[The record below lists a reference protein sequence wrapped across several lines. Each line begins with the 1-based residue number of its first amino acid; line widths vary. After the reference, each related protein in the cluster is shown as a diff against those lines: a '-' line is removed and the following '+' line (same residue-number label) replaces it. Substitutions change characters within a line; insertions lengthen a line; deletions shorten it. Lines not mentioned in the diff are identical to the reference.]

1 MQLKV
6 TKFAALFALF
16 GLAFAAQA
24 DQWVRFTVTQR
35 MGGSN
40 QDRDLQLDEFALYD
54 AQGNRL
60 TANLTQ
66 GSSAGSL
73 QPGQYFHDL
82 NGCTCDHAGLFDG
95 QFGVDDYTW
104 HIANCADDGAKT
116 ISKPQVV
123 TIRLASAAAPV
134 VGYNL
139 MSSDNTEHETFHAR
153 SPTAWKVEISSDGQ
167 TWQTFDDHA
176 ADESEPALNKKS
188 TWYAGGGKQRSTPTT
203 VFSRGGVVRS
213 VFLAGLHEDSRIVA
227 SSPYATGG
235 DLILRS
241 GNDEYIHVFYDSS
254 AAHDFVV
261 NRTMS
266 AQVLV
271 VGGGGGGGGGG
282 GESNDN
288 DAGGGGGGA
297 GGFVT
302 KTLALGAGT
311 YEVMVGA
318 GGAGGFKDP
327 PPGGKARGKGVSGG
341 DSWIAQGTHT
351 NAFAYGGGGGGAAS
365 TASGDGSKKDATS
378 GVDGGS
384 GGGSALY
391 RDNIND
397 HILGGSAIDPK
408 QGHSGGPS
416 ITGCAG
422 GGGGGAGAAGS
433 AGNGDSA
440 GGAGGAGLS
449 SDILGSEY
457 IFAGGGGG
465 GCKSSSAG
473 GGLGGSSVG
482 GAGGSDSLPPTVGL
496 MGLGGG
502 GGGGGRGTASGAGAA
517 GGSGIVIIRCSPR
530 AVLAEN
536 GYAGAKKGFIV
547 GTFNE
552 GGANDYVVYFSDTNP
567 DTRKTFTVATAGY
580 AEILVVGGGGAGGNS
595 TPNYSW
601 NGGINTL
608 AGGGG
613 GAGGVV
619 TGLVWLAEGVYTVNV
634 GAGGTISDLTG
645 GKSSIVCGDETI
657 ALAYGGGRGGAN
669 SVGQSSACG
678 GGGSGGKDG
687 GAVSA
692 DSVEADN
699 VGYAGGRGEAVNAG
713 GGGGAGAQG
722 SQGDWAGHV
731 GNGGAGIASSIT
743 GHEVWYAGGGAG
755 GDRMTYSSG
764 GKGGGGS
771 SSAGGGACTPGTD
784 ELGGGGGG
792 ASAIVTSTETAVRYG
807 ARGGSGV
814 VIVRLS
820 SQVNDNYVSA
830 IVGNSD
836 VEVFDNGMGGKDNV
850 FVFDDVNAAET
861 DHYFTLKQNAYVR
874 ILTVGG
880 GGSGGA
886 YVNQG
891 GITGGGGGGQ
901 VIDQMH
907 YLSAGTYYVVTGK
920 GGVGAQTGVSTRD
933 GFPSYV
939 KAAKD
944 AGIVQQALGGGG
956 GGNGGESGRI
966 GANGGGGGI
975 HNGPICS
982 GGSGSVG
989 FGGGSSYI
997 SNQDKRA
1004 GGGGGA
1010 GAAGGTASA
1019 STFGTGGIGVYSDIR
1034 GLPESDAN
1042 AWYGGGGAGGLNTVG
1057 HSWTTVSG
1065 GKGGGARAYISN
1077 AESTMYKYP
1086 GENGK
1091 GGGGGG
1097 ISGSGN
1103 ANGLYLGG
1111 EGGSGT
1117 VIVRIL
1123 QPESI
1128 LVDLQVTDVTT
1139 KGCAA
1144 SATLVG
1150 IGTEDDAA
1158 RADVMISWGTT
1169 EACSAGSQTF
1179 PNCAKGAVCDCPITG
1194 LSAGTKYYVK
1204 ATAVRVSDSF
1214 SGSKTVSVTT
1224 LDSSYFVAP
1233 TASGTG
1239 DGTSWENATTLA
1251 DAITKAKSTIATGIA
1266 CTIRMKAGTY
1276 SVTAAYELGA
1286 GLDGL
1291 CISGGYKGASG
1302 KSLELAAD
1310 PVSTLD
1316 GQTEFQIFNVTA
1328 TAGSIMLERL
1338 SLYRGL
1344 LHTLVKSGGAHLEI
1358 VKCRFVENGFRHAT
1372 QTGAQDADCKGAT
1385 IYATAGSLVIEGT
1398 TFVSNRY
1405 HVAGSTLSGCDF
1417 YMQAGLFSD
1426 MDASGGALYASGL
1439 SQLAVSDSLFVNNG
1453 PARNKAGGLESYVAR
1468 GINCSGQTVYV
1479 NGTPATFTR
1488 TEFRGNMVTGNNLQI
1503 GTVYVGGNAVMFNQ
1517 CAFVGNG
1524 VLWNDTSSGV
1534 AGLVVAGGTVGISSC
1549 TFAFNASSKSAQGQS
1564 LYVKGGTVSV
1574 DNSIFHGNKADSTTA
1589 PLEISV
1595 AAGKNATLNYCLV
1608 PDVTTTYIS
1617 GSGITRSNVI
1627 TGDPLF
1633 ACAGVTGQFTGCGAI
1648 YGGEFKYCKWSVDP
1662 SAMDV
1667 HLKSVMGRW
1676 NGSAWVG
1683 DTVTSPA
1690 IDAGDPASDY
1700 AAEPSPNGG
1709 RVNLG
1714 AYGNTAAASKS
1725 YEVPETEAATLLRA
1739 KGYSEVKQLDNGHTV
1754 LIFSNVTDAA
1764 SFTVAEG
1771 GIARILVVGG
1781 GGSGGLQNGSA
1792 GMAGGGGAGG
1802 FVESNAV
1809 MLAAGTYT
1817 VKVGKGG
1824 DAVSKDTSIGKNGE
1838 SSFVKLGGA
1847 LVLAEAIG
1855 GGGGGGGEAAPNAG
1869 GSGGGRSF
1877 QTGVGGSGTPGQGFA
1892 GGAVGRY
1899 GYYAGGGGGGAGSV
1913 GSTPKD
1919 DVNPKI
1925 LSTNGGDAKLSD
1937 ITGELMAYAGGG
1949 AGCVSHSD
1957 VNYNSYTTQGGSA
1970 GGMKVGGDAYQAGV
1984 NGTGSGGGGGDAY
1997 SGYVSGAGGSGIVV
2011 VHLFSAWEEPV
2022 LTASL
2027 AAEASATDP
2036 TLATVTLDV
2045 AELGQENDLLAVLRW
2060 GTTENCTEG
2069 AKILND
2075 KQPVDIGT
2083 HLDVPLEGL
2092 IPGTKY
2098 YAKVEFVRADRSVAP
2113 IEDVP
2118 ETNFTTK
2125 SVEASAYAD
2134 ISRVI
2139 GADRSVTLDDGSLLY
2154 VFTETNSATPL
2165 SFTLAKGGLARLLV
2179 VGGGGAGGDHGY
2191 HAGTGGGGGGQV
2203 VDQMLSLDAGTYN
2216 VTVGAGGVVKYLWG
2230 DGHESQKGYYFAG
2243 GTSSVSGDGGA
2254 ATVLQA
2260 LGGGGGANMDD
2271 DGGTGANGGGGSAY
2285 HINNVNPNEYPYGV
2299 GGTGTVGFDG
2309 GSAWADGGSWPG
2321 TTHKPRCFGG
2331 GGAGAGGFGG
2341 SVTDENGRGTGG
2353 IGLYSTIFDL
2363 PEDDDNAWFGGGGA
2377 GAAGAGGEGNTTIV
2391 VVSGGCG
2398 GGAST
2403 GDKCCKGVCGTP
2415 GTGGGGSGAYLHFT
2429 TAAEGC
2435 QFGDSGYGH
2444 GGNGIVVLRIYGD
2457 LCVPVALDQN
2467 GGTGGASEVT
2477 VTVGQPL
2484 PKLGQLPTLTGFMFA
2499 GYWSEQTGGTLY
2511 YNPDGTSAK
2520 DYPVADGPTTLYAHW
2535 LEGFEPLAKLNFD
2548 GTHYILTDYVPTA
2561 ETWIETDLQTM
2572 GTKGSGGASLFGA
2585 TEKRSNDSGTVET
2598 MTYGMNLSTG
2608 STVVYGWGMGSEI
2621 EGASEQNGKCWT
2633 FNNSQ
2638 NVLSAKRTVKFGNF
2652 GFTLSN
2658 GASAP
2663 LEGSNRLKWKM
2674 DDRFPCLTALA
2685 IGGYTGSLPV
2695 GASDKKP
2702 GYGTSVSPY
2711 SLTPDGLDVY
2721 SFKIYESA
2729 NGDPADAEQTLVHS
2743 FVPARSTTEGEGLYD
2758 LIGNKFYPLKT
2769 QTVVQLDPNGG
2780 NQPTNYVYATA
2791 GEAMPS
2797 PIDVPTRNGY
2807 TFLGYATAGGEWTVS
2822 KMTGNVTDV
2831 INEGETVWALA
2842 PQVLDNTDPYDI
2854 NGVRFERKLVK
2865 NVTSFDEIT
2874 LDKSF
2879 EGIDGDADDEEFGN
2893 DKPYGIL
2900 MKDKARLGGD
2910 KELTITLKSLTP
2922 GVSYLVQI
2930 VHHCGTWGARERN
2943 LSVDGVH
2950 YYDAQTTGGDAASN
2964 RYGWSFVRR
2973 FVASGETETITLKS
2987 TQTMLQINTIQL
2999 RKVSSV
3005 ASSLLYY
3012 YADGTSDVTY
3022 PVSGGP
3028 TTLYAQWEL
3037 DNYLITYA
3045 GLEDAGDPG
3054 NPVSYTVY
3062 DEIYLRAPKR
3072 DGYVFGGWWENDV
3085 QISYIPTN
3093 TTGAKTLTATW
3104 VNANAYTPIEYIATT
3119 NCQFLDTGVCVRDEN
3134 FGFYLDFFDSC
3145 YIPLPDTKTCNGAI
3159 VLGSSNHTGWYW
3171 GGFILQ
3177 NWNDGGVSG
3186 TFDFLVCANSNWGQ
3200 YWFDPML
3207 ANDKRLVIDFRNNF
3221 YRISSP
3227 DDPSYGKAASNF
3239 DIGEDQKQWLSGSVY
3254 LGAAH
3259 TKSGPSG
3266 YANGNY
3272 MRFYA
3277 LKFYNG
3283 DQVTYDAIPAIEN
3296 ATGHIGLLRVDGTE
3310 GELFA
3315 YSKTIQQDWL
3325 DAGNEP
3331 GAEFATPH
3339 FIVNGNGGEPE
3350 ETAVMKVL
3358 DEAAQPALTL
3368 PVRAGFSLMGFTENQ
3383 DGSGTKYFG
3392 ADGSLIVMPPD
3403 GATIYAQWMLP
3414 DIDQATVILSPSAVT
3429 LSNWQDYANV
3439 RVTVIVD
3446 GGIVANKMT
3455 FSELAA
3461 IGIDAAWGQTPTAT
3475 VGTYPLNL
3483 TGTGGVHGSASAN
3496 FRVNPDAPSAVD
3508 GAALWFDAAD
3518 GTKLTSEFENGTN
3531 LVKRWDKTAGETVNY
3546 MAPLPEL
3553 VLPIEGNRKFELVR
3567 RGTSPIMSVLPN
3579 GNTYLDFG
3587 GVYNCTKAGDADKGY
3602 GATMGWWNSPEDEAV
3617 TNCAAMQLV
3626 DVFMVVADNRESGG
3640 QFQHFLSSPWD
3651 STASSKWTR
3660 FKGAGMIVFD
3670 PAIDYSEAAQCL
3682 LDGSGSVDGIPVIPK
3697 STYYPDGFHVLRL
3710 TTDGTG
3716 LDAAALCSYKGDAQG
3731 GLKYGEIIAFES
3743 IQSDAA
3749 AAEVIDYLYTKWIT
3763 PKQDNILIRFNND
3776 PEPGLHMTNVYMVV
3790 AKSEPLPPIRVS
3802 YMNLNVTSET
3812 TRTDRE
3818 FVGYYDENGVKYF
3831 GKDGKAVAGKEI
3843 CTFAEDTT
3851 LYAWYGLKDFDEV
3864 VLSPNPVRESDSVA
3878 PRVTVKRNGEALAEN
3893 VPLESLSEL
3902 WLKSS
3907 WSPAFDPTAEVYTEG
3922 TYSLTLTGDDAH
3934 YKEGVSASTDFVV
3947 LEGVYDLSAI
3957 RSDGPV
3963 VSGVTGSWLK
3973 AAFSDDGKAKT
3984 KDAYQGDFFKTNAN
3998 GVVAWQAYVLGFTG
4012 AEVKAGTAK
4021 IVEET
4026 VQDANPETV
4035 TIRLRDLPENPRT
4048 NGTCRLAYSL
4058 YAARTTAEL
4067 LANGGAVVTN
4077 LAEEAYYKWDESTF
4091 EAPLSDLSDENPV
4104 NYYRIKVHF
4113 IFGGGG
4119 GGASETVL
4127 VAPSGAVVF
4136 DQEPWQIEGD
4146 GGSQSCLY
4154 VQLPDSFATDGGWIR
4169 LEFDATRT
4177 AILGYQGLSC
4187 KDAEGRS
4194 IDTAVIKPGKQAN
4207 VIGYSFSDGFCLG
4220 GGANSYD
4227 RAYYIP
4233 PNTGAARIRVYFQRS
4248 NVDGDT
4254 GDVGAYLS
4262 VSDLGVSL
4270 VDEAVAL
4277 QVADKCYGVF
4287 QADYQ
4292 RALKA
4297 QPPSIFK
4304 PENVPNLRTALKNGH
4319 TDPYKI
4325 LFLGDS
4331 ILWDAVNGQLPALLH
4346 DEFAS
4351 ANIEVSYVAYTNGGA
4366 NDFLNNIETPD
4377 FTKYDCVCYGGSC
4390 VVRNH
4395 TGEYTTWTPQLLQ
4408 AIRTAGCEVVIFP
4421 ALLCCEP
4428 RSTVANYQ
4436 NNYWDVSY
4444 LVSSIGQEWTPTN
4457 ELPSNNW
4464 WYDVQE
4470 YSPTYKTYFETEC
4483 VKEGQEAAIC
4493 NPVKMIESFLWGSS
4507 FPLAWHLRDA
4517 MHNNEYGKQFN
4528 ARLIVECLKAIRDS
4542 AD

>member
-1 MQLKV
+1 MQLKA

-60 TANLTQ
+60 TENLTT

-95 QFGVDDYTW
+95 RYGDDNYTW
-104 HIANCADDGAKT
+104 HIANCAGDGAKT

-153 SPTAWKVEISSDGQ
+153 SPTAWKVEISSDGNN
-167 TWQTFDDHA
+167 WQDFDVHA
-176 ADESEPALNKKS
+176 VDENEPALNSKS

-213 VFLAGLHEDSRIVA
+213 VFLAGLLEDSRIVS

-235 DLILRS
+235 DLILQS
-241 GNDEYIHVFYDSS
+241 GADEYIHVFYDSS

-261 NRTMS
+261 NRTLS

-327 PPGGKARGKGVSGG
+327 PSGGKARGKGVSGG
-341 DSWIAQGTHT
+341 DSWIAQGTHM

-378 GVDGGS
+378 GCDGGS

-433 AGNGDSA
+433 AGNGDST

-482 GAGGSDSLPPTVGL
+482 GAGGSNSLPPTVGL

-601 NGGINTL
+601 NGGMNTL

-678 GGGSGGKDG
+678 GGGSGGRDG

-692 DSVEADN
+692 DSVDADN

-722 SQGDWAGHV
+722 SPGDWAGHV

-771 SSAGGGACTPGTD
+771 SSAGGGACMPGTD

-836 VEVFDNGMGGKDNV
+836 VEVLDNGTGGKDNV
-850 FVFDDVNAAET
+850 FVFDDLNAAET

-901 VIDQMH
+901 VLDQMH

-920 GGVGAQTGVSTRD
+920 GGVGAQTSVSTRD
-933 GFPSYV
+933 GSPSYV

-1019 STFGTGGIGVYSDIR
+1019 STFGTGGTGVYSDIR

-1097 ISGSGN
+1097 ISGSAN

-1128 LVDLQVTDVTT
+1128 LVDLQATDVTT

-1158 RADVMISWGTT
+1158 RADVTISWGTT

-1204 ATAVRVSDSF
+1204 ATAVRQSDSF
-1214 SGSKTVSVTT
+1214 SGSKTVSITT
-1224 LDSSYFVAP
+1224 LDSSYFVKAE
-1233 TASGTG
+1233 ASGTG
-1239 DGTSWENATTLA
+1239 DGSSWENATTLA

-1266 CTIRMKAGTY
+1266 CTIRMQAGTY
-1276 SVTAAYELGA
+1276 ALDSALTIDGNTQ
-1286 GLDGL
+1286 GLT
-1291 CISGGYKGASG
+1291 IAGGYKGTSG
-1302 KSLELAAD
+1302 KSLDLDAS

-1316 GQTEFQIFNVTA
+1316 GSDCSHGLLVFKGTGDTTFMRLKFTRALKAVTTEYHNSPSALPTMTFEDCQFVDNKTADVNVGAALTAISNFKLKMSRCEVRGNRATSSYGNAAVVTA
-1328 TAGSIMLERL
+1328 GRD
-1338 SLYRGL
+1338 Y
-1344 LHTLVKSGGAHLEI
+1344 EI
-1358 VKCRFVENGFRHAT
+1358 DH
-1372 QTGAQDADCKGAT
+1372 
-1385 IYATAGSLVIEGT
+1385 
-1398 TFVSNRY
+1398 
-1405 HVAGSTLSGCDF
+1405 
-1417 YMQAGLFSD
+1417 
-1426 MDASGGALYASGL
+1426 
-1439 SQLAVSDSLFVNNG
+1439 
-1453 PARNKAGGLESYVAR
+1453 
-1468 GINCSGQTVYV
+1468 
-1479 NGTPATFTR
+1479 
-1488 TEFRGNMVTGNNLQI
+1488 
-1503 GTVYVGGNAVMFNQ
+1503 
-1517 CAFVGNG
+1517 CAFVGN
-1524 VLWNDTSSGV
+1524 SSF
-1534 AGLVVAGGTVGISSC
+1534 SSASCFKGPVYNNLSGYIRNC
-1549 TFAFNASSKSAQGQS
+1549 TFAHNRINSFTTSTAVAVDVSGQP
-1564 LYVKGGTVSV
+1564 GSV
-1574 DNSIFHGNKADSTTA
+1574 LLENTIFWDNLSCGDGYAGQVAYELKATSVTTLNHVRFSKADTA
-1589 PLEISV
+1589 YNE
-1595 AAGKNATLNYCLV
+1595 AAEAT
-1608 PDVTTTYIS
+1608 
-1617 GSGITRSNVI
+1617 GITY
-1627 TGDPLF
+1627 GDPLF
-1633 ACAGVTGQFTGCGAI
+1633 VTSDPQFTWNDQ
-1648 YGGEFKYCKWSVDP
+1648 GGTWMVAP
-1662 SAMDV
+1662 TAMDV

-1676 NGSAWVG
+1676 NGSAWVN
-1683 DTVTSPA
+1683 DTVTSSA

-1700 AAEPSPNGG
+1700 AAEPAPNGG
-1709 RVNLG
+1709 CVNLG
-1714 AYGNTAAASKS
+1714 AYGNTAEASKS
-1725 YEVPETEAATLLRA
+1725 FEVPEAEAATLSGA
-1739 KGYSEVKQLDNGHTV
+1739 MGYSEVKQLDNGHTV
-1754 LIFSNVTDAA
+1754 LIYSNVTDAA
-1764 SFTVAEG
+1764 SFTVAQG
-1771 GIARILVVGG
+1771 GLARILVVGG
-1781 GGSGGLQNGSA
+1781 GGSGGLWA
-1792 GMAGGGGAGG
+1792 GVNARAGGGGAGG

-1809 MLAAGTYT
+1809 MLVAGTYT

-1824 DAVSKDTSIGKNGE
+1824 AAVSGVNHQPGDKGG
-1838 SSFVKLGGA
+1838 SSSVMLGDM
-1847 LVLAEAIG
+1847 LVLDEALG
-1855 GGGGGGGEAAPNAG
+1855 GGGGAGGDGCPAQSG
-1869 GSGGGRSF
+1869 GSGGGASY
-1877 QTGVGGSGTPGQGFA
+1877 GGSAGMGKSGQGNRG
-1892 GGAVGRY
+1892 GGA
-1899 GYYAGGGGGGAGSV
+1899 YAYKDIGSGGGGAGSV
-1913 GSTPKD
+1913 GSTPSDTNK
-1919 DVNPKI
+1919 
-1925 LSTNGGDAKLSD
+1925 STNGGDAKLSD
-1937 ITGELMAYAGGG
+1937 ITGTLMAYAGGG
-1949 AGCVSHSD
+1949 AGGAMD
-1957 VNYNSYTTQGGSA
+1957 NGYTTQGGSA
-1970 GGMKVGGDAYQAGV
+1970 GGIKVGGDAKQSGV
-1984 NGTGSGGGGGDAY
+1984 NGTGSGGGGGY
-1997 SGYVSGAGGSGIVV
+1997 GEYGKGVSGAGGSGIVV

-2036 TLATVTLDV
+2036 TKATVTLDV

-2092 IPGTKY
+2092 IPGTTY

-2118 ETNFTTK
+2118 KTNFTTK

-2230 DGHESQKGYYFAG
+2230 DGHESKKGYYFAG

-2285 HINNVNPNEYPYGV
+2285 HINSPSVSYPYGGV
-2299 GGTGTVGFDG
+2299 GSGTVGFDG

-2331 GGAGAGGFGG
+2331 GGGGAGGFGG

-2363 PEDDDNAWFGGGGA
+2363 PEADVNAWFGGGGA
-2377 GAAGAGGEGNTTIV
+2377 GAAGAGQEGNTTVV
-2391 VVSGGCG
+2391 VVSGGRG

-2403 GDKCCKGVCGTP
+2403 VDKCCKGVCGTP

-2457 LCVPVALDQN
+2457 LCVPVALNQN
-2467 GGTGGASEVT
+2467 GGTGGASEVS
-2477 VTVGQPL
+2477 VSVGQPL

-2520 DYPVADGPTTLYAHW
+2520 DYPVTDGPTTLYAHW
-2535 LEGFEPLAKLNFD
+2535 LEGFEPIAGGKLHFD
-2548 GTHYILTDYVPTA
+2548 GTNFILTDYVPVSNS
-2561 ETWIETDLQTM
+2561 WIETEMQMQGNRT
-2572 GTKGSGGASLFGA
+2572 GSGNILFGA
-2585 TEKRSNDSGTVET
+2585 FEKVADNPAEI
-2598 MTYGMNLSTG
+2598 MHYGM
-2608 STVVYGWGMGSEI
+2608 TVSKDANNIYGWAMGSEI
-2621 EGASEQNGKCWT
+2621 DGVSPKNGRCWYNT
-2633 FNNSQ
+2633 QF
-2638 NVLSAKRTVKFGNF
+2638 SAFTAKWKIQLGYL

-2658 GASAP
+2658 GSTV
-2663 LEGSNRLKWKM
+2663 LNGRVR
-2674 DDRFPCLTALA
+2674 DDGKTWNMNNCFPCHTPLA
-2685 IGGYTGSLPV
+2685 IGGGTGILSS
-2695 GASDKKP
+2695 GAGSP
-2702 GYGTSVSPY
+2702 GYGTSVCPFG
-2711 SLTPDGLDVY
+2711 LTSEGLDVY
-2721 SFKIYESA
+2721 SFKIYESETVTE
-2729 NGDPADAEQTLVHS
+2729 DAEKTLVHS

-2758 LIGNKFYPLKT
+2758 LIGNEFYPLKT
-2769 QTVVQLDPNGG
+2769 QTVIQLDPNGG
-2780 NQPTNYVYATA
+2780 SQPTNYVYATA

-2797 PIDVPTRNGY
+2797 PIDVPTRPGY

-2842 PQVLDNTDPYDI
+2842 PQVLGNTDPYDI

-2874 LDKSF
+2874 LDKPF
-2879 EGIDGDADDEEFGN
+2879 EGIDGDADDEGFGN
-2893 DKPYGIL
+2893 DNPYGIL

-2930 VHHCGTWGARERN
+2930 VHHCGAWDARERN
-2943 LSVDGVH
+2943 LSVDGVQ
-2950 YYDAQTTGGDAASN
+2950 YYDAMNENDSN
-2964 RYGWSFVRR
+2964 SNKLGWSFVRR

-3005 ASSLLYY
+3005 AGSLLYY
-3012 YADGTSDVTY
+3012 YADGTSDKTY

-3037 DNYLITYA
+3037 ANYQITYA
-3045 GLEDAGDPG
+3045 GLEDADDPG
-3054 NPVSYTVY
+3054 NPAGYTIY

-3104 VNANAYTPIEYIATT
+3104 VQANDYQLIEYIATT
-3119 NCQFLDTGVCVRDEN
+3119 NCQFLDTGVTPRN
-3134 FGFYLDFFDSC
+3134 AHFGFALDFWDQCYVAPGGEDSNTARIMGTATNPRGDGRFSGFC
-3145 YIPLPDTKTCNGAI
+3145 FGNWNRTSDRQGQLVLCCDYAHNAESINPNLTSANRVRVKIVNDYHPLNIEPTYDKSYSKYTIKDVLPDGTERDRHLAYYPHQI
-3159 VLGSSNHTGWYW
+3159 DS
-3171 GGFILQ
+3171 
-3177 NWNDGGVSG
+3177 GV
-3186 TFDFLVCANSNWGQ
+3186 DAYQ
-3200 YWFDPML
+3200 DMPEWF
-3207 ANDKRLVIDFRNNF
+3207 A
-3221 YRISSP
+3221 
-3227 DDPSYGKAASNF
+3227 
-3239 DIGEDQKQWLSGSVY
+3239 GSVY
-3254 LGAAH
+3254 VGAMNCEDEYQNPYDLGYG
-3259 TKSGPSG
+3259 K
-3266 YANGNY
+3266 NGDKDRKNY
-3272 MRFYA
+3272 MRFYRVT
-3277 LKFYNG
+3277 FYY
-3283 DQVTYDAIPAIEN
+3283 DDIVLYDAIPAIDSN
-3296 ATGHIGLLRVDGTE
+3296 GHVGLLRVDGAE

-3315 YSKTIQQDWL
+3315 YSKTIDESWL
-3325 DAGNEP
+3325 AQTGNP
-3331 GAEFATPH
+3331 RGAEFATP
-3339 FIVNGNGGEPE
+3339 FFKVNGNGGSPE
-3350 ETAVMKVL
+3350 ETTIVKYV
-3358 DEAAQPALTL
+3358 DQPALTGDQI
-3368 PVRAGFSLMGFTENQ
+3368 PVRDGFTLMGFTNATGRVYQLDGDNKFVDVPQDGETVYARWFASGDYELLDCLDNGNSLDTAGYVALTDFRLTGANVVELKYNINETVSGYENIFMSRQ
-3383 DGSGTKYFG
+3383 QNPDLNYGLVLTLASGNPNEHGLTVAYGSISNHADIRNSWALGKGSDVALRICPKVGEKLSVTNVAVNEAITWQTGNEAKLMTGVIESEFPHDVLLFTADHPDKRQGEPSRLADGRLSGPALAKMYYFRVENSATDPTLRLDLVPVRKKATGVRGFYDLVNGNFYPLKTPVVLEGNGGEPAKQYVYTSNGDPMPALPNGAPTLAGYDFCGYTRTGWEIKKMTNQESDILTEGEKVLATAAYNGDLTINGVTFKADDKLPGSGTSACGGKITFDPKIG
-3392 ADGSLIVMPPD
+3392 SNDGNNTEPP
-3403 GATIYAQWMLP
+3403 
-3414 DIDQATVILSPSAVT
+3414 S
-3429 LSNWQDYANV
+3429 
-3439 RVTVIVD
+3439 
-3446 GGIVANKMT
+3446 
-3455 FSELAA
+3455 
-3461 IGIDAAWGQTPTAT
+3461 
-3475 VGTYPLNL
+3475 
-3483 TGTGGVHGSASAN
+3483 
-3496 FRVNPDAPSAVD
+3496 
-3508 GAALWFDAAD
+3508 
-3518 GTKLTSEFENGTN
+3518 
-3531 LVKRWDKTAGETVNY
+3531 
-3546 MAPLPEL
+3546 
-3553 VLPIEGNRKFELVR
+3553 
-3567 RGTSPIMSVLPN
+3567 
-3579 GNTYLDFG
+3579 
-3587 GVYNCTKAGDADKGY
+3587 C
-3602 GATMGWWNSPEDEAV
+3602 
-3617 TNCAAMQLV
+3617 C
-3626 DVFMVVADNRESGG
+3626 
-3640 QFQHFLSSPWD
+3640 
-3651 STASSKWTR
+3651 TASYKNLMMQSIR
-3660 FKGAGMIVFD
+3660 N
-3670 PAIDYSEAAQCL
+3670 DYS
-3682 LDGSGSVDGIPVIPK
+3682 SGSVWNLTFNELKPGASYLIQIVSHCQDTVTIHQLGVKDGV
-3697 STYYPDGFHVLRL
+3697 YYKIAGEDAPYGRSFVYRFVATGESETIRLYSNGYRKINAIQLRKL
-3710 TTDGTG
+3710 RD
-3716 LDAAALCSYKGDAQG
+3716 DAS
-3731 GLKYGEIIAFES
+3731 GLKY
-3743 IQSDAA
+3743 
-3749 AAEVIDYLYTKWIT
+3749 
-3763 PKQDNILIRFNND
+3763 
-3776 PEPGLHMTNVYMVV
+3776 
-3790 AKSEPLPPIRVS
+3790 
-3802 YMNLNVTSET
+3802 
-3812 TRTDRE
+3812 
-3818 FVGYYDENGVKYF
+3818 YDEHGAPVKACDF
-3831 GKDGKAVAGKEI
+3831 GEG
-3843 CTFAEDTT
+3843 TT
-3851 LYAWYGLKDFDEV
+3851 LYAQWEV
-3864 VLSPNPVRESDSVA
+3864 AKYHVINPVTGPEIVVDY
-3878 PRVTVKRNGEALAEN
+3878 E
-3893 VPLESLSEL
+3893 
-3902 WLKSS
+3902 WLKSAYGS
-3907 WSPAFDPTAEVYTEG
+3907 DKSKAE
-3922 TYSLTLTGDDAH
+3922 
-3934 YKEGVSASTDFVV
+3934 
-3947 LEGVYDLSAI
+3947 
-3957 RSDGPV
+3957 
-3963 VSGVTGSWLK
+3963 
-3973 AAFSDDGKAKT
+3973 
-3984 KDAYQGDFFKTNAN
+3984 YQQELFTTNQY
-3998 GVVAWQAYVLGFTG
+3998 GVVNWQAYILGYEPG
-4012 AEVKAGTAK
+4012 EVSAAA

-4026 VQDANPETV
+4026 AQNASPDTV
-4035 TIRLRDLPENPRT
+4035 TIRLCGLPENPRT
-4048 NGTCRLAYSL
+4048 NATTRLAYSL
-4058 YAARTTAEL
+4058 YAARTPEAFAKGEDAL
-4067 LANGGAVVTN
+4067 VEKNGDTTPFKKS
-4077 LAEEAYYKWDESTF
+4077 EKSTF
-4091 EAPLSDLSDENPV
+4091 EAPLSDLTDLEPV

-4113 IFGGGG
+4113 IFNK
-4119 GGASETVL
+4119 SE
-4127 VAPSGAVVF
+4127 
-4136 DQEPWQIEGD
+4136 
-4146 GGSQSCLY
+4146 
-4154 VQLPDSFATDGGWIR
+4154 
-4169 LEFDATRT
+4169 
-4177 AILGYQGLSC
+4177 
-4187 KDAEGRS
+4187 
-4194 IDTAVIKPGKQAN
+4194 
-4207 VIGYSFSDGFCLG
+4207 
-4220 GGANSYD
+4220 
-4227 RAYYIP
+4227 
-4233 PNTGAARIRVYFQRS
+4233 
-4248 NVDGDT
+4248 
-4254 GDVGAYLS
+4254 
-4262 VSDLGVSL
+4262 
-4270 VDEAVAL
+4270 
-4277 QVADKCYGVF
+4277 
-4287 QADYQ
+4287 
-4292 RALKA
+4292 
-4297 QPPSIFK
+4297 
-4304 PENVPNLRTALKNGH
+4304 
-4319 TDPYKI
+4319 
-4325 LFLGDS
+4325 
-4331 ILWDAVNGQLPALLH
+4331 
-4346 DEFAS
+4346 
-4351 ANIEVSYVAYTNGGA
+4351 
-4366 NDFLNNIETPD
+4366 
-4377 FTKYDCVCYGGSC
+4377 
-4390 VVRNH
+4390 
-4395 TGEYTTWTPQLLQ
+4395 
-4408 AIRTAGCEVVIFP
+4408 
-4421 ALLCCEP
+4421 
-4428 RSTVANYQ
+4428 
-4436 NNYWDVSY
+4436 
-4444 LVSSIGQEWTPTN
+4444 
-4457 ELPSNNW
+4457 
-4464 WYDVQE
+4464 
-4470 YSPTYKTYFETEC
+4470 
-4483 VKEGQEAAIC
+4483 
-4493 NPVKMIESFLWGSS
+4493 
-4507 FPLAWHLRDA
+4507 
-4517 MHNNEYGKQFN
+4517 
-4528 ARLIVECLKAIRDS
+4528 
-4542 AD
+4542 